1 MATDVSPDE
10 ATAKRRE
17 TLAELFVLDADVH
30 VHEDPA
36 GLAAY
41 ADPPWDVALRE
52 IAKVPER
59 YLDLPGISPRA
70 EYRVP
75 FPGGSNRRQIAAS
88 AAEMRQGLDALQVD
102 QAVLFPD
109 HLLSLAMVRDPAF
122 ATALARAYNRWLHE
136 RWLTE
141 ERSLKGALV
150 IAPQNPEAGA
160 QDIRR
165 HAGEREFACVYL
177 PASGLKILYGHEIYD
192 PLYRAAAEAGL
203 PVVIHS
209 VEAIYPAFPFQLE
222 QFRTSLAVHAL
233 AHPLSMVAN
242 LVSMLETAVP
252 VRFPELKIGF
262 MEAGTGWVPFI
273 ANRLDKEYIERRREV
288 PLLQERPSRT
298 MRRFF
303 YGTQPIEEP
312 ERRADVVALFE
323 LFDGENQAMFASDW
337 PHHDFDH
344 PRHVLALPFAPEA
357 RRKIM
362 GLNAARFFGIEVP
375 A

>member
-1 MATDVSPDE
+1 MATDVSPGE
-10 ATAKRRE
+10 ARANRRE

-36 GLAAY
+36 ELAEY
-41 ADPPWDVALRE
+41 ADAPWDVGLRE
-52 IAKVPER
+52 IATVEER

-88 AAEMRQGLDALQVD
+88 AAEMRQGLDALNVD

-136 RWLTE
+136 RWLSE
-141 ERSLKGALV
+141 ERSLRGALV

-160 QDIRR
+160 QDISR

-177 PASGLKILYGHEIYD
+177 PASGLKILYGHEMYD
-192 PLYRAAAEAGL
+192 PVYQAAAEAGL

-209 VEAIYPAFPFQLE
+209 VEAVYPAFPFQLD
-222 QFRTSLAVHAL
+222 QFRTSMAVHAL

-252 VRFPELKIGF
+252 VRFPGLKIGF
-262 MEAGTGWVPFI
+262 MEAGTGWIPFI
-273 ANRLDKEYIERRREV
+273 ANRLDKEYVERRREV

-312 ERRADVVALFE
+312 ELRSDVVALFE

-344 PRHVLALPFAPEA
+344 PRHVFALPFSAEA

-362 GLNAARFFGIEVP
+362 GLNAARFFGIEPP